1 MTPPALLAYAFR
13 PFFLLVGLYGALSV
27 FFWAGFLLAGWQLP
41 TGLSIIQWHSHEM
54 LYGMIPAAIAGFL
67 LTAITNW
74 TSAPPLKGFKLLTL
88 VLLWLSGRIL
98 FAVSGSL
105 SVPYGLVAA
114 VDISFLLVLG
124 ISITITL
131 VQHRNYRNLILVA
144 IIALLITGNS
154 LVHIGIGGYD
164 FELVQKGLNLGFN
177 VITLMIIIIAGRIT
191 PAFSINWLKQQNR
204 NFDAVQTVKILDITC
219 IGSLV
224 ILIIVNLFFN
234 ELWLVTVLIFAGAAN
249 LIRLLLWAG
258 WKVKSEPLLWVLHLG
273 YFWIVTALFIRG
285 FGILFESVPDSLWQH
300 TLGVGAM
307 GTLIFGVMTR
317 VAVGHTGRKIKLVRF
332 GVFIYIGIALST
344 ILRMA
349 VAVKWLPFQPG
360 ILLTSLC
367 WVAACVLFLILY
379 WPILSKPRID
389 GRPG

>member
-1 MTPPALLAYAFR
+1 
-13 PFFLLVGLYGALSV
+13 
-27 FFWAGFLLAGWQLP
+27 
-41 TGLSIIQWHSHEM
+41 M

-74 TSAPPLKGFKLLTL
+74 TSAPPLKGFKLLAL

-154 LVHIGIGGYD
+154 LVHIGIGRYD

-177 VITLMIIIIAGRIT
+177 VITLMMIVIAGRIT

-204 NFDAVQTVKILDITC
+204 NFDAVQTVKILDSTC

-344 ILRMA
+344 ILRLA

>member
-1 MTPPALLAYAFR
+1 
-13 PFFLLVGLYGALSV
+13 
-27 FFWAGFLLAGWQLP
+27 
-41 TGLSIIQWHSHEM
+41 
-54 LYGMIPAAIAGFL
+54 
-67 LTAITNW
+67 
-74 TSAPPLKGFKLLTL
+74 
-88 VLLWLSGRIL
+88 
-98 FAVSGSL
+98 
-105 SVPYGLVAA
+105 
-114 VDISFLLVLG
+114 
-124 ISITITL
+124 
-131 VQHRNYRNLILVA
+131 
-144 IIALLITGNS
+144 
-154 LVHIGIGGYD
+154 
-164 FELVQKGLNLGFN
+164 
-177 VITLMIIIIAGRIT
+177 
-191 PAFSINWLKQQNR
+191 
-204 NFDAVQTVKILDITC
+204 
-219 IGSLV
+219 
-224 ILIIVNLFFN
+224 VNLFFN

-344 ILRMA
+344 ILRLA